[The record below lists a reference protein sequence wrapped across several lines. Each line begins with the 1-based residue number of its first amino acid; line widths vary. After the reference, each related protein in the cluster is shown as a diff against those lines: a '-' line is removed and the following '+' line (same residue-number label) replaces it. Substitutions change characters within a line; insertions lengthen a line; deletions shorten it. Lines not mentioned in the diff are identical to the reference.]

1 MEHVTFDEFFDFV
14 KNEDADWYIPGLKE
28 YFEGLNQDEIYI
40 QDNFLGKLVFQ
51 FNKFENNLKKAVFD
65 KFICYKKMMD
75 EKEKNKA
82 VDETVLSIC
91 EWIQGELKESGSFLG
106 SMMLPAMVNALAN
119 LVSASADRYEP
130 VYQRLSG

>member
-1 MEHVTFDEFFDFV
+1 
-14 KNEDADWYIPGLKE
+14 
-28 YFEGLNQDEIYI
+28 
-40 QDNFLGKLVFQ
+40 
-51 FNKFENNLKKAVFD
+51 
-65 KFICYKKMMD
+65 MD

-91 EWIQGELKESGSFLG
+91 EWIQGELKESGSFPG

-130 VYQRLSG
+130 VYQRLSDGIAAIYQRK